1 VATYGGRFLASHEDI
16 KLLQISDET
25 DDVIFLLST
34 DWFSTWMFSLGQ
46 WRGGQASLALTKDVA
61 RRAAS
66 DILSGSTDY
75 YLVDLSPTRKAAT
88 FDQFMKELKACLDE
102 KASRDLCR
110 LVDSIT
116 GHSLLSRDQRWA
128 LKAALIRAM
137 ALGLGADAR
146 AALGEGVV
154 AVVVNMLELL
164 GAGEIPFQPESRW
177 DVELDSKFGGLPGR
191 LEDLASAAYA
201 PSVLLQEVA
210 VATRRLQYGQPDVA
224 RLADWWAGA
233 AQHLCMYVEP
243 RSLAIHLDELGGL
256 AGES

>member
-1 VATYGGRFLASHEDI
+1 MRPTGCFLASHEDI
-16 KLLQISDET
+16 ELLQISDET

-66 DILSGSTDY
+66 GILSGSTDY

-88 FDQFMKELKACLDE
+88 FDRFMKELRPCLDE
-102 KASRDLCR
+102 KGSRDICR
-110 LVDSIT
+110 LVGSIT

-128 LKAALIRAM
+128 LKAALIRAT
-137 ALGLGADAR
+137 ALGIGADAR

-154 AVVVNMLELL
+154 AVVINMLELL
-164 GAGEIPFQPESRW
+164 GAGGIPFQPESRW
-177 DVELDSKFGGLPGR
+177 GAELDSKFSGLPGR
-191 LEDLASAAYA
+191 LEDFASAAYA

-210 VATRRLQYGQPDVA
+210 VATRHLQYGPSDVA

-233 AQHLCMYVEP
+233 AQQLSMYVDP
-243 RSLAIHLDELGGL
+243 RSLAIHLDELGGW

>member
-1 VATYGGRFLASHEDI
+1 LASHEDI
-16 KLLQISDET
+16 ELLQIPDET

-66 DILSGSTDY
+66 DILSGFTDY

-102 KASRDLCR
+102 KASRDLRR

-146 AALGEGVV
+146 AALGDGVV

-177 DVELDSKFGGLPGR
+177 DVELDSKFGGLPGG
-191 LEDLASAAYA
+191 LEDLASTAYA

-210 VATRRLQYGQPDVA
+210 VASRRLHYGQPDVA